1 VAPGVELGG
10 ALDGGVVGVAP
21 VLGEPVMPPG
31 VELVMPPGVEP
42 VVSLGVAVA
51 PLVMPVELLAPAA
64 GAPVSLEAAGPL
76 MPLLAIDEPG
86 AIARLWCEPPT

>member
-1 VAPGVELGG
+1 VELGG
-10 ALDGGVVGVAP
+10 ALDGGVVGAAP

-31 VELVMPPGVEP
+31 VELVMPPEVEP
-42 VVSLGVAVA
+42 VVSLGGVAV
-51 PLVMPVELLAPAA
+51 PLVMPGELLAPGA
-64 GAPVSLEAAGPL
+64 GALVSLGAADPL

>member
-1 VAPGVELGG
+1 VELGG
-10 ALDGGVVGVAP
+10 ALDGGVVGAAP

-31 VELVMPPGVEP
+31 VEP
-42 VVSLGVAVA
+42 VVSLGGAVA
-51 PLVMPVELLAPAA
+51 PLVMPVELLAPGA
-64 GAPVSLEAAGPL
+64 GALVSLGAADPL